1 MIEIESK
8 DNPKIKHLRKLK
20 NKKYRDEYSEFLVE
34 NFVTI
39 KDAFEGG
46 YKPKQIF
53 ITNEFLSPQS
63 SANLVC
69 EANGASGIPFA
80 GEKNKASRAELD
92 GIEKM
97 LNVELSSM
105 EESYLID
112 KQVNESFSNLKTA
125 SGVCAVYGKLNNQID
140 FKEPVIYLNA
150 INDPGNLGTILRSAL
165 AFDLKNIVC
174 DENCV
179 DLYNYKVINA
189 AKDAIFKLNIQ
200 TDQDFKLL
208 KEIKEKMKVFS
219 TRLEESNDLDVLK
232 KEKVFCLVL
241 GSESHGVSSEIQ
253 DLSDDFIKI
262 NMGKEIESLNV
273 SGAAAI
279 IFNRIYNK

>member
-34 NFVTI
+34 NFTTI
-39 KDAFEGG
+39 KDAFQAG
-46 YKPKQIF
+46 YKFKQLF
-53 ITNEFLSPQS
+53 ITDEFLSPRS

-112 KQVNESFSNLKTA
+112 ERINESFSNLKTA
-125 SGVCAVYGKLNNQID
+125 PGICAVYDKLNKPID
-140 FKEPVIYLNA
+140 FKKPIIYLNA

-174 DENCV
+174 DEKCV

-189 AKDAIFKLNIQ
+189 TKDAIFKLNIQ

-253 DLSDDFIKI
+253 DLSDGFIKI
-262 NMGKEIESLNV
+262 NMSKEIESLNV
-273 SGAAAI
+273 AGAAAI
-279 IFNRIYNK
+279 IFSQIYNS